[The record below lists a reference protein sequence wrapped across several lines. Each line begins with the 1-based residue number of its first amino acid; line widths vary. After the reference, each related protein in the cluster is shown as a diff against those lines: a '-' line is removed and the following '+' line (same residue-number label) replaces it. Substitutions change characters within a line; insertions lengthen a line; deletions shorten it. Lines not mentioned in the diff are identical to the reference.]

1 MTWGLDGVTV
11 RYRGEAALEAVSV
24 PVPTTSITAVVGG
37 DGAGKSTALR
47 ALMGLVPVAEG
58 RVERPAVERVG
69 YLPASSGV
77 YPDLTVLENLAF
89 VGSAFGMGRRELETR
104 ADDLLE
110 RTALGSARDRLGG
123 NLSGGMRQKLGLA
136 MALLHRPDLLVLDE
150 PTTGIDPVSRAE
162 LWRLVAGEAARGGAV
177 LMSTSYLDEA
187 ERAASVVVLD
197 RGRVLLAGTPEDVRR
212 SVPGRLFD
220 ADRRPETEL
229 RWRRGAGWRVWSPDG
244 AIAPGGSPVDPDLE
258 DAVTVA
264 ALRRVSREAA

>member
-11 RYRGEAALEAVSV
+11 RYGGEAALERVSV
-24 PVPTTSITAVVGG
+24 PVPARSITAVVGG
-37 DGAGKSTALR
+37 DGSGKSTALR

-58 RVERPAVERVG
+58 GVERPPLERVG
-69 YLPASSGV
+69 YLPTSSGV
-77 YPDLTVLENLAF
+77 YPDLTVHENLAF
-89 VGSAFGMGRRELETR
+89 VGSAFGTSRRDFRPRAEELLDRT
-104 ADDLLE
+104 DL
-110 RTALGSARDRLGG
+110 GGARDRLGG

-197 RGRVLLAGTPEDVRR
+197 RGRVLLSGTPDGVRG
-212 SVPGRLFD
+212 SVPGRLYD
-220 ADRRPETEL
+220 ADGRPDTHF

-244 AIAPGGSPVDPDLE
+244 VITGEGSPVEPDLE

-264 ALRRVSREAA
+264 ALRVSGEAA

>member
-1 MTWGLDGVTV
+1 MTWGLDSVTV
-11 RYRGEAALEAVSV
+11 RYGGEAALEAVSV
-24 PVPTTSITAVVGG
+24 PVPATSITAVVGG

-47 ALMGLVPVAEG
+47 GLMGLVPVAEG
-58 RVERPAVERVG
+58 KVDRPPLERVG

-89 VGSAFGMGRRELETR
+89 VGSAFGMSGRDLEPR
-104 ADDLLE
+104 ADDLLD
-110 RTALGSARDRLGG
+110 RTDLGAARDRLGG

-197 RGRVLLAGTPEDVRR
+197 WGRALLAGTPEEVRG
-212 SVPGRLFD
+212 SVPGRLYD
-220 ADRRPETEL
+220 ADRRPDTEL
-229 RWRRGAGWRVWSPDG
+229 RWRRGRGWRAWSPDG
-244 AIAPGGSPVDPDLE
+244 VIGDGSPVEPDLE

-264 ALRRVSREAA
+264 ALRRVSGEAA